1 MRHSNFFETIMIS
14 RGKIKDEVT
23 ADRYQKLFAMLLD
36 AIPSS
41 VLLVNQ
47 DLRIVLANRNFLE
60 KSRRS
65 ESDTIGS
72 RLEEVIPVII
82 FEHMDISSRIRQVF
96 LRNQPT
102 RGEKMTYR
110 APGLPMRIYYYSIL
124 PFSWNG
130 IVENALLLMDDVTEQ
145 IRLSEEIRRVE
156 RHLASV
162 VESASDIVLSSDM
175 EGRILT
181 WNTAAEKLSG
191 YSLYDVKEKFF
202 VNYIVSLHQEEVT
215 RIFSSMKMTKSSQ
228 QAEWDLIT
236 KQGNLVPVSWVCS
249 PMIDDK
255 SQIVGIVA
263 VGRDQTERRRFEI
276 QLLRSQK
283 LAALGVMAGGIAH
296 EIRNPLAIA
305 FSAVQF
311 LQEEKSLPEFKK
323 ECVQKI
329 QTGIQRASSI
339 IENLLKF
346 ARPSLE
352 TNLEDISLLSLLNE
366 AWTLVANQARIQKI
380 EFRSNF
386 PKESLWI
393 KGISNSLQQVFI
405 NLFLNAINAMPDG
418 GNLEVE
424 VERIN
429 NEVGV
434 RVIDTGYGISEE
446 EISKIFDPFY
456 SDSPAGKGTGT
467 GLGLS
472 ICYSIVKQ
480 HFGTI
485 EVDSIPGKGSTF
497 TVRLPIL

>member
-1 MRHSNFFETIMIS
+1 
-14 RGKIKDEVT
+14 
-23 ADRYQKLFAMLLD
+23 MLLD

-47 DLRIVLANRNFLE
+47 ELRIVLANRNFLE
-60 KSRRS
+60 KSRRL
-65 ESDTIGS
+65 ESDTIGA
-72 RLEEVIPVII
+72 RLEEVIPLII

-96 LRNQPT
+96 LRNLPT
-102 RGEKMTYR
+102 RGEKITYR

-124 PFSWNG
+124 PFSWKG
-130 IVENALLLMDDVTEQ
+130 VVENALLLMDDVTEQ

-191 YSLYDVKEKFF
+191 YSFNDVKEKFF
-202 VNYIVSLHQEEVT
+202 VNYIAALHQEEVT
-215 RIFSSMKMTKSSQ
+215 RVFSSMKRTKSSQ
-228 QAEWDLIT
+228 QAEWDLVT
-236 KQGNLVPVSWVCS
+236 RQGNLVSVSWVCS
-249 PMIDDK
+249 PMIDAT

-311 LQEEKSLPEFKK
+311 LQEKNNTQEFEK
-323 ECVQKI
+323 ECAQKI
-329 QTGIQRASSI
+329 HTGIQRAASI

-352 TNLEDISLLSLLNE
+352 TNLEDVNLISLLKE
-366 AWTLVANQARIQKI
+366 AWILVANQAKIQKI
-380 EFRSNF
+380 EFTSNL
-386 PKESLWI
+386 PQDPLWI

-405 NLFLNAINAMPDG
+405 NLFLNAIHAMPDG
-418 GNLEVE
+418 GKLEVE
-424 VERIN
+424 VKREN
-429 NEVGV
+429 NEVSV
-434 RVIDTGYGISEE
+434 RVIDMGYGISEE
-446 EISKIFDPFY
+446 EINKIFDPFY
-456 SDSPAGKGTGT
+456 SDAPIGKGTGTGT

-485 EVDSIPGKGSTF
+485 EVDSIPGKGSAF